1 MRYHGMRLLTGH
13 SSLWILPTTI
23 IATIITIELT
33 RHHTNVALLLLH
45 SGSAGLT
52 DNKERS
58 RLTEILQEAVKC
70 LQVERPDSHYGR
82 VCNKAKAW
90 LSRLASY

>member
-1 MRYHGMRLLTGH
+1 MSVCQLN
-13 SSLWILPTTI
+13 SSLFSMISILDRGFSQFRG
-23 IATIITIELT
+23 LT
-33 RHHTNVALLLLH
+33 LYDLFRGQYLLLLH

-58 RLTEILQEAVKC
+58 RLTEILEEAVKC